1 MSSEPVE
8 LDSAQER
15 ELERPAVVTVPRAR
29 GEKSN
34 VALSVIALILVLAAC
49 YFAKPVF
56 VVLLVSILI
65 AFLLAPVA
73 DLLERFRIPRPIASL
88 ISVLLMA
95 GVLYGFTYY
104 SYSAA
109 SQFVRDLPKYSAKM
123 AQTVARFRKKAEDI
137 QKTTQTVLP
146 APSDVRTVKVEQAPN
161 WTGWLSN
168 WAGSLTEAIFI
179 ISFIP
184 FLVYFMLSWQEH
196 VRASTVMLFR
206 MENRNTAYVT
216 LGEIARMIRAF
227 IAGNVLVGLF
237 MAAVASIIFGTLGL
251 PYFYFI
257 GLISGFVSLVP
268 YLGVPLAV
276 LPPLVAGLGQIGF
289 KDALVIVASVFALH
303 IFALNVLYP
312 KIVGSR
318 VRLNPLTVT
327 LALLFWG
334 WLWGA
339 MGLVLAVPI
348 TAAMKIIFDHVEPL
362 RPWGAWLGE

>member
-8 LDSAQER
+8 VESGEER
-15 ELERPAVVTVPRAR
+15 AAP
-29 GEKSN
+29 
-34 VALSVIALILVLAAC
+34 VIALPRRIEKSSAALTVIALVLVMAAC

-65 AFLLAPVA
+65 AFLLAPVV
-73 DLLERFRIPRPIASL
+73 DFLERFRLPRAIASL

-95 GVLYGFTYY
+95 SVLYGFTYY

-109 SQFVRDLPKYSAKM
+109 SQFIHDLPKYSAKM

-146 APSDVRTVKVEQAPN
+146 PAPADIRTVKVEQAPN
-161 WTGWLSN
+161 WTEWLSG

-196 VRASTVMLFR
+196 ARASTVMLFR

-237 MAAVASIIFGTLGL
+237 MAAVASIIFGALGL

-268 YLGVPLAV
+268 YLGVPLAI
-276 LPPLVAGLGQIGF
+276 LPPLVGGLGQIGL
-289 KDALVIVASVFALH
+289 KDSAVIVFSVLVLH

-334 WLWGA
+334 WLWGG
-339 MGLVLAVPI
+339 MGLILAVPI

>member
-1 MSSEPVE
+1 MRTADIWSTTWPRRRMLISVSRRRRLAWAEVRRSSQRCTGRENCLRRSPAKVRTFSAWAPGVPLSGSGSPTTISQTLYWLTTSDRCCKSERLFLRCRVGNPWADTPRGSETASPMRRAPKSRARIRPRSNGGAVLSSDTWRLEVRGQAASEYHNGMSSEPVE

-123 AQTVARFRKKAEDI
+123 
-137 QKTTQTVLP
+137 
-146 APSDVRTVKVEQAPN
+146 
-161 WTGWLSN
+161 
-168 WAGSLTEAIFI
+168 
-179 ISFIP
+179 
-184 FLVYFMLSWQEH
+184 
-196 VRASTVMLFR
+196 
-206 MENRNTAYVT
+206 
-216 LGEIARMIRAF
+216 
-227 IAGNVLVGLF
+227 
-237 MAAVASIIFGTLGL
+237 
-251 PYFYFI
+251 
-257 GLISGFVSLVP
+257 
-268 YLGVPLAV
+268 
-276 LPPLVAGLGQIGF
+276 
-289 KDALVIVASVFALH
+289 
-303 IFALNVLYP
+303 
-312 KIVGSR
+312 
-318 VRLNPLTVT
+318 
-327 LALLFWG
+327 
-334 WLWGA
+334 
-339 MGLVLAVPI
+339 
-348 TAAMKIIFDHVEPL
+348 
-362 RPWGAWLGE
+362 